1 MIKLHL
7 FVFSIFTMAI
17 FLSGCVTQAEHAEV
31 QDQVSYYKK
40 QSIASDSVA
49 VENRKLQQENQN
61 LADDYGLAVREM
73 EDLKAANIN
82 LHRSY
87 AEVLDRLNLL
97 KYENDEVIAASSYE
111 NVGLQESV
119 AEMRAR
125 LDAKERELA
134 KMEYELYQKEMRL
147 NSLGGGFSESG
158 EAANSEADYKLK
170 QMEVIASNNRAKMSG
185 VAQSLSN
192 SLAGYAPKQANLKA
206 KNDQLHIVL
215 GYDLLFSEG
224 EEDVSWD
231 GKTALRQIAD
241 VLAKNRDLGI
251 EIVGHTSS
259 DGIASRNWEISVN
272 RATKVANLLASY
284 GIAPESITAAG
295 RGFYEPVA
303 SNLSLDG
310 RRENNRTEIVLSA
323 DWDELFK
330 LLNR

>member
-1 MIKLHL
+1 MTKLHL
-7 FVFSIFTMAI
+7 FVFSIFAMAI
-17 FLSGCVTQAEHAEV
+17 VLPGCVTQAEHAEV
-31 QDQVSYYKK
+31 KDQLTYFKK
-40 QSIASDSVA
+40 QSIAADSVA
-49 VENRKLQQENQN
+49 VQNRKLQQENQN
-61 LADDYGLAVREM
+61 LADDYGLVVREM

-134 KMEYELYQKEMRL
+134 KMEYELYQKETRL
-147 NSLGGGFSESG
+147 NNQGGGFSDSG
-158 EAANSEADYKLK
+158 GDYPSEADYKLK
-170 QMEVIASNNRAKMSG
+170 EIEGIVANNRAKMSA
-185 VAQSLSN
+185 VAQSISN
-192 SLAGYAPKQANLKA
+192 SLAGYSPNQANLKA
-206 KNDQLHIVL
+206 VNDKLHIVL

-231 GKTALRQIAD
+231 GKTALRQITT

-251 EIVGHTSS
+251 EVVGHTSS

-284 GIAPESITAAG
+284 GIAPESITASG

-310 RRENNRTEIVLSA
+310 RKQNNRTEIILSA
-323 DWDELFK
+323 NWDELFK
-330 LLNR
+330 ILNR